1 MSHANGMGNGNGN
14 GNGNGMLILQCDV
27 NHLGRGGSSSAFA
40 SRGPEIEPPFGSL
53 LRSFFNSRAFLSGDF
68 PLTGSCFEE
77 VKKLDPRCI
86 NLDA

>member
-1 MSHANGMGNGNGN
+1 MTRLGYCRNVSANGNDV
-14 GNGNGMLILQCDV
+14 LIIQFDA

-40 SRGPEIEPPFGSL
+40 SRGTEIEPPFGSL
-53 LRSFFNSRAFLSGDF
+53 LRSFINSRAFLSGDC